1 MLFVYKN
8 LTKMNKIYIEDVLL
22 NGFEQTTISLPDDYD
37 GAVVSIL
44 IRKKRSIPSTKAIL
58 CIHGFNDY
66 FFQTIVADEFLKNGY
81 TFYALDLR
89 KYGRAILPN
98 HNPNNVRDLSEYYEE
113 IDIALNIMK
122 EEGNVEI
129 VLYGHSTGGLIVT
142 LYASDRK
149 GKERFDSLICNSPF
163 FDFNVPWIQKKTVI
177 PILALLG
184 RINPNISLP
193 IGFSK
198 FYGMSL
204 HKNDFGEWDY
214 NLTWKPHAAPSI
226 NAGWVNAI
234 HQGHIRVANGI
245 SIDKPILILH
255 SLKSVYPK
263 YWSEE
268 IYEGDAIL
276 NVVDIIQ
283 KSKLIVSPQKKVI
296 AIAGAIHDMVL
307 SRKPVRDKVFEAIF
321 QWLNGT
327 FEK

>member
-1 MLFVYKN
+1 
-8 LTKMNKIYIEDVLL
+8 MNKIYIEDVLQ
-22 NGFEQTTISLPDDYD
+22 NGFEQRTIALPDDYD

-44 IRKKRSIPSTKAIL
+44 IRKRNPIPSTKAIL

-81 TFYALDLR
+81 NFYALDLR
-89 KYGRAILPN
+89 KYGRSILSN

-113 IDIALNIMK
+113 IDIALDIMK
-122 EEGNVEI
+122 EEGNVALL
-129 VLYGHSTGGLIVT
+129 LYGHSTGGLIVT
-142 LYASDRK
+142 LYASDRR

-184 RINPNISLP
+184 RVNPNISLP

-198 FYGMSL
+198 FYGKSL

-214 NLTWKPHAAPSI
+214 NLTWKPHVAPSI

-234 HQGHIRVANGI
+234 HQGHLRITNGI
-245 SIDKPILILH
+245 SIDKPLLILH

-263 YWSEE
+263 EWSEE
-268 IYEGDAIL
+268 MFEGDAIL
-276 NVVDIIQ
+276 NVLDIIQ
-283 KSKLIVSPQKKVI
+283 KSKLIASPQKKII
-296 AIAGAIHDMVL
+296 AIEGAIHDIVL
-307 SRKPVRDKVFEAIF
+307 SRKPVRNKVFETIF
-321 QWLNGT
+321 EWLDSI